1 MVIDSLTGKTSW
13 GSTRGLGF
21 TPTYISRV
29 GIGMT
34 KLPGGTNTLGASPFG

>member
-21 TPTYISRV
+21 TPP
-29 GIGMT
+29 
-34 KLPGGTNTLGASPFG
+34 LTLAGWE